1 MPARPNNLSVP
12 DLTLFLPLVRNL
24 TQRSPLDSDDKNMI
38 LALPRLVKSFET
50 VTFPVRQGDIAKT
63 CCLVLSGFVC
73 RTRTTSTGSRQ
84 ILSIHMKG
92 DFVNLQNSFLNQAD
106 YNVQALTNTTLA
118 FVPKHEITE
127 LVDKIPDIRQAIWR
141 NILADASISREWLLN
156 IGQRDAYTRVA
167 HMICEVALRQSAAG
181 MCNSMICDWPMTQE
195 QFGDAT
201 GLTAVHINRMLKSL
215 RDDGLINVAK
225 RSINIMD
232 WDGLKEAADFTEGY
246 LHYSISNLF
255 NNIIK

>member
-1 MPARPNNLSVP
+1 MSAH
-12 DLTLFLPLVRNL
+12 DLTLLLPLITNL
-24 TQRSPLDSDDKNMI
+24 TQHSPLDPDDKDMI
-38 LALPRLVKSFET
+38 LALPRLIKRFET
-50 VTFPVRQGDIAKT
+50 GTFPVRQGDIAKT

-73 RTRTTSTGSRQ
+73 RTRTTGTGSRQ

-92 DFVNLQNSFLNQAD
+92 DFVDLQNSFLNEAD
-106 YNVQALTNTTLA
+106 YNVQAITNATLA
-118 FVPKHEITE
+118 FIPKHEVSD
-127 LVDKIPDIRQAIWR
+127 LVDKSTGIRQAVWR

-156 IGQRDAYTRVA
+156 VGQRDAYTRVA

-181 MCNSMICDWPMTQE
+181 ICNGMICDWPMTQE

-215 RDDGLINVAK
+215 RDDGLITVTK
-225 RSINIMD
+225 RTINIMD

-246 LHYSISNLF
+246 LHYFKL
-255 NNIIK
+255 